1 VKAYEVQPGGKSVE
15 DIKRV
20 ERPDPSPGPGQVLV
34 RVRAASLNYRDQII
48 AAGGYFGGTATV
60 PTVPLSDGAGEVVAV
75 GTGVQRLRVGDRVCS
90 TFFLGWVDG
99 PPPGPRPARG
109 VPADGM
115 LAELALLDEQD
126 TVLIPPSLPFEQA
139 ATLPCAAV
147 TAWHALVETC
157 EVRPG
162 HSVLVIGT
170 GGVSLFAL
178 QIARAAGA
186 RVIVISSS
194 DEKIERAK
202 KLGATDGVNYRSHPE
217 WHEKVLE
224 LTNGAGATHVV
235 EVGGPGTLARS
246 MQAVGFGGHVAL
258 IGVLAGFQ
266 GDTNPHPIMRKG
278 AHMHGIFV
286 GSRAM
291 FERLNVAI
299 EANGIRPVV
308 DRVFGFDEALD
319 AYRYQASP
327 ALFGKVV
334 IRI

>member
-1 VKAYEVQPGGKSVE
+1 MKAYEVQPGGKSVE
-15 DIKRV
+15 DIRGV
-20 ERPDPSPGPGQVLV
+20 ERPDPSPAPGQVLV
-34 RVRAASLNYRDQII
+34 RVRAASLNYRDQVI

-75 GTGVQRLRVGDRVCS
+75 GTGVQRVRVGDRVCS

-126 TVLIPPSLPFEQA
+126 AVLIPPSLPFEQA

-157 EVRPG
+157 DVRPG

-202 KLGATDGVNYRSHPE
+202 KLGATDGV
-217 WHEKVLE
+217 
-224 LTNGAGATHVV
+224 
-235 EVGGPGTLARS
+235 
-246 MQAVGFGGHVAL
+246 
-258 IGVLAGFQ
+258 
-266 GDTNPHPIMRKG
+266 
-278 AHMHGIFV
+278 
-286 GSRAM
+286 
-291 FERLNVAI
+291 
-299 EANGIRPVV
+299 
-308 DRVFGFDEALD
+308 
-319 AYRYQASP
+319 YQASP

-334 IRI
+334 IRV